1 MYLSVQCIYF
11 KMMLF
16 SKESNGVICMQATAL
31 GTTAKRIFPEGTRH
45 ILDW

>member
-31 GTTAKRIFPEGTRH
+31 GTTAKGSSSRS
-45 ILDW
+45 